1 MNTGSRETYTKDV
14 ELDVVIY
21 SWEDIDIFATIKGEI
36 EVEYYE
42 IHDVI
47 GTQIGDKDEYYTELS
62 EDDIE
67 DDIITIAK
75 LTNDNRTSR
84 QILKQIIKKLVNEII
99 DSDLTGDININYEI
113 DLIAFIK
120 TEKLWNPTK

>member
-1 MNTGSRETYTKDV
+1 MGG
-14 ELDVVIY
+14 L
-21 SWEDIDIFATIKGEI
+21 DIFAIKGEI

-84 QILKQIIKKLVNEII
+84 QILKQIIKK
-99 DSDLTGDININYEI
+99 TGKRDNRFRSYWRH
-113 DLIAFIK
+113 K
-120 TEKLWNPTK
+120 H